1 MDPHSIETILP
12 LQEADDEVGLDE
24 LDPLPVVVGGSSR
37 AGCVGQPFV
46 SWRTVS
52 GTGAQTAKH
61 SSVGMVERLDLLR
74 VIDSKQVSRR
84 FKARSLF

>member
-1 MDPHSIETILP
+1 M
-12 LQEADDEVGLDE
+12 DE

-37 AGCVGQPFV
+37 ASRVGQPFV